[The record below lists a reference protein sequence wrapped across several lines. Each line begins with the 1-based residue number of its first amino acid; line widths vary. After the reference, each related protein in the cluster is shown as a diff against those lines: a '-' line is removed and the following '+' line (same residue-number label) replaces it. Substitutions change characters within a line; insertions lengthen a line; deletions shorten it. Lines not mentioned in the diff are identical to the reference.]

1 MFSRILTSNCAPNA
15 KRPPVPSLLTF
26 LKTFCVCAVGLG
38 LPQLQ

>member
-1 MFSRILTSNCAPNA
+1 MPSHLASNSALNA
-15 KRPPVPSLLTF
+15 KPPPVPSLLTF